1 MTNLPS
7 LHFPTLYK
15 RTKTGAIQEWSVWA
29 DGDTVYTRWGQ
40 EDGAKQ
46 TSSTVAIPTNEGKAN
61 ARSAREQAEFD
72 AGSLWRA
79 KVDKGYVTDKA
90 NAKEQTVFLPMLAHT
105 LKDKSKLDGIQ
116 SVYIQPKLDG
126 VRCLA
131 YLEDG
136 EVQLTSR
143 GGKPYFVPHI
153 AKELFLALDENT
165 VLDGELYVEGKT
177 CQDIT
182 SLVKKYKD
190 GSEKLVLK
198 VFDIVRLDQPKLP
211 FQQRIFHLI
220 EFFATHKFLS
230 VELVPT
236 SDVNPI
242 MLEHF
247 HSSFISE
254 GLEGTIVRLPDGV
267 YEWGARSRDLL
278 KWKSFDDAEF
288 KVLEIRPGV
297 GKMSRAGIFT
307 CANDITPNVFDVV
320 MATTI
325 EQREEYLANP
335 HKYIHKMLTVK
346 YFGRTNDGLP
356 RFPVGVAF
364 KEDR

>member
-1 MTNLPS
+1 MKT
-7 LHFPTLYK
+7 FPTLYR

-29 DGDTVYTRWGQ
+29 DGTYVHTKWGQ
-40 EDGAKQ
+40 EGGSMQ
-46 TSSTVAIPTNEGKAN
+46 MSSTLAYATNEGKAN
-61 ARSAREQAEFD
+61 ERNMWEQAEFD

-79 KVDKGYVTDKA
+79 KVDKGYVEDKA
-90 NAKEQTVFLPMLAHT
+90 NAKEQIVFLPMLAHT
-105 LKDKSKLDGIQ
+105 LKDKSKLDGVRT
-116 SVYIQPKLDG
+116 VYIQPKLDG

-136 EVQLTSR
+136 EVQLMSR

-153 AKELFLALDENT
+153 AKELFRALDENT

-182 SLVKKYKD
+182 SLVKKYKA

-198 VFDIVRLDQPKLP
+198 VFDIVRLDQPKLT
-211 FQQRIFHLI
+211 FQQRIMYLI

-236 SDVNPI
+236 SNVNPI

-254 GLEGTIVRLPDGV
+254 GLEGTIVRLPDGI
-267 YEWGARSRDLL
+267 YEWGARSRNLL
-278 KWKSFDDAEF
+278 KWKSFDDGEF
-288 KVLEIRPGV
+288 KVVAVNPGQ
-297 GKMSRAGIFT
+297 GKLSKAGIFT
-307 CANDITPNVFDVV
+307 CENDTTQAYFDVV
-320 MATTI
+320 MAATI
-325 EQREEYLANP
+325 EEREEHLTNQN
-335 HKYIHKMLTVK
+335 KYIGKMLTVK
-346 YFGRTNDGLP
+346 HFGRTNDGLP
-356 RFPVGVAF
+356 RFPVGIAF